1 MEYRFRPVKEEDHRA
16 LTDIFNYYIENSF
29 AAYRENKIDTTFV
42 EILRRVAGDH
52 PIYTVESE
60 EGEVTGFGMI
70 HPYHPAETFTRV
82 AELSYFL
89 APAHTGRGLGTILLN
104 RLIEDARE
112 RGIDTLVAS
121 ISSKNEQSINFHKKH
136 GFVEC
141 GRFKCIGRKWGEDF
155 DVIWMQKFI

>member
-1 MEYRFRPVKEEDHRA
+1 MEYRFRPVEEEDHRA
-16 LTDIFNYYIENSF
+16 LTDIFNYYIENSY

-42 EILRRVAGDH
+42 ELLKRIASDH
-52 PIYTVESE
+52 PFYTVESG
-60 EGEVTGFGMI
+60 EGEIAGFGMI
-70 HPYHPAETFTRV
+70 HPYHRAETFTRV

-89 APAHTGRGLGTILLN
+89 APGHTGRGLGTKLLN

-112 RGIDTLVAS
+112 RGIDILVAS

-141 GRFKCIGRKWGEDF
+141 SRFKRIGKKWGEDF
-155 DVIWMQKFI
+155 DMVWMQKFI